1 MGVGEKA
8 FFSTLTLQHE
18 KKTWITIRIAM
29 SSTISFNKSDKITD
43 FFLLTLYFYLD
54 IFLWLPAV
62 LYLAI

>member
-1 MGVGEKA
+1 
-8 FFSTLTLQHE
+8 
-18 KKTWITIRIAM
+18 M